1 MTIGLQASPRRE
13 VSEPTADGLLAVL
26 RQPRSAATIV
36 RRRSDSATVAVPG
49 DAPVEGCEV
58 VGTLPPL
65 YPEWLGDRS
74 FTADHGVR
82 FPYVAGEM
90 AQGIAGVA
98 MVKAMARADL
108 LGIFGAAGLPIDA
121 VRRAIEELRRDLP
134 EHASW
139 GVNII
144 HNPHSPA
151 WENEV
156 AALAIRHGV
165 RCVSVSA
172 FSEVTRALV
181 HCCAAGLRARADGRV
196 ERPRMMMAKVSRPEV
211 AEQFLAPAP
220 PALLQELVA
229 EGLLTADEAAL
240 AAHVPMVDDLT
251 VESDSG
257 GHTDGRPLSTA
268 LPQILAL
275 RDAVAHR
282 HGIAP
287 RTRIGAA
294 GGLGTPHAVAAA
306 FAMGAAYVVTGSV
319 NQLSLE
325 ADTSDRARTMLQAA
339 DTMDVAMAPS
349 ADMFELGAKVQVLS
363 RGTMFAA
370 RAAKLAQLYRDHESL
385 EEIPPAQIA
394 RLEREMFRQ
403 PLAQVWAQTEE
414 FWRAREPAQ
423 ADRAAVDAKHRMALV
438 FRWYLGMSSTWAT
451 TGTADRSVDYQIWC
465 GPAVGAF
472 NDWRKDGFLAD
483 PANLSVVQI
492 ARNLMEGA
500 TVLTR
505 AHQLRSHGVDLPAQ
519 AFTFPAHELL

>member
-13 VSEPTADGLLAVL
+13 LSDPTADGLLAVL

-325 ADTSDRARTMLQAA
+325 ADTSDRARAMLQAA

-385 EEIPPAQIA
+385 EEIPPAQVA

-403 PLAQVWAQTEE
+403 PLADVWAQTEE

>member
-1 MTIGLQASPRRE
+1 MTIGLQEHPG
-13 VSEPTADGLLAVL
+13 SEIPDFTADHVLQVL
-26 RQPRSAATIV
+26 RQPRSPAGVV
-36 RRRSDSATVAVPG
+36 RRLSDSATGVVLGTTPVPG
-49 DAPVEGCEV
+49 YEL
-58 VGTLPPL
+58 VGTLPAL

-90 AQGIAGVA
+90 AQGIASVA

-108 LGIFGAAGLPIDA
+108 LGIFGAAGLPIA
-121 VRRAIEELRRDLP
+121 RIAQAMEELRRELP
-134 EHASW
+134 PHAPW

-144 HNPHSPA
+144 HSPQEPS

-172 FSEVTRALV
+172 FSDITPALV
-181 HCCAAGLRARADGRV
+181 HCATAGLRVGPGGRI

-211 AEQFLAPAP
+211 AAQFLAPAP
-220 PALLQELVA
+220 PALLRDLVA
-229 EGLLTADEAAL
+229 AGLVTADEAAL
-240 AAHVPMVDDLT
+240 AAQVPMVDDLT

-257 GHTDGRPLSTA
+257 GHTDGRPLATA

-275 RDAVAHR
+275 RDTVAR
-282 HGIAP
+282 QHGIAP

-294 GGLGTPHAVAAA
+294 GGLGTPHGVAAA
-306 FAMGAAYVVTGSV
+306 FALGAAYVVTGSV

-325 ADTSDRARTMLQAA
+325 AGTSDRARAMLQAA

-349 ADMFELGAKVQVLS
+349 ADMFEIGAQVQVLS

-370 RAAKLAQLYRDHESL
+370 RAAKLRQLYRDHASL
-385 EEIPPAQIA
+385 EDIPADQVARIEKEIF
-394 RLEREMFRQ
+394 RL
-403 PLAQVWAQTEE
+403 PLAEVWAQTQE
-414 FWRAREPAQ
+414 FWRAREIAQ
-423 ADRAAVDAKHRMALV
+423 VHRAATDPKHRMALV

-451 TGTADRSVDYQIWC
+451 KGAADRTIDYQIWC

-472 NDWRKDGFLAD
+472 NDWRKDGYLAD
-483 PANLSVVQI
+483 PSHLSVVQI

-505 AHQLRSHGVDLPAQ
+505 AHQLRSHGVDLPPS
-519 AFTFPAHELL
+519 AFTYTAQELL

>member
-1 MTIGLQASPRRE
+1 MSD
-13 VSEPTADGLLAVL
+13 PTADGLLAVL
-26 RQPRSAATIV
+26 RQPRSMATIV
-36 RRRSDSATVAVPG
+36 RRLSDSVTGAVLG
-49 DAPVEGCEV
+49 DAPVDGCEV
-58 VGTLPPL
+58 VGTLSPL

-74 FTADHGVR
+74 FTTDHGVR

-98 MVKAMARADL
+98 MVEAMARADL

-121 VRRAIEELRRDLP
+121 VRRAIEELRHKLP
-134 EHASW
+134 EHAPW

-144 HNPHSPA
+144 HNPHSPV
-151 WENEV
+151 WEDEV

-172 FSEVTRALV
+172 FSKVTRALA
-181 HCCAAGLRARADGRV
+181 HCCAAGLQVRPDGRIV
-196 ERPRMMMAKVSRPEV
+196 RPRMMMAKVSRPEV

-220 PALLQELVA
+220 PELLHELLTR
-229 EGLLTADEAAL
+229 GLLTADEVAL
-240 AAHVPMVDDLT
+240 AARVPMVDDLT

-275 RDAVAHR
+275 RDTVAHR

-349 ADMFELGAKVQVLS
+349 ADMFEMGSKVQVLS

-370 RAAKLAQLYRDHESL
+370 RASRLFQLYRDHESL
-385 EEIPPAQIA
+385 EDIPPALIA

-403 PLAQVWAQTEE
+403 PVAQVWAQTEE

-423 ADRAAVDAKHRMALV
+423 ADRAAVDGKHRMALV

-451 TGTADRSVDYQIWC
+451 TGVADRSVDYQIWC

-505 AHQLRSHGVDLPAQ
+505 AQQLRSHGVDLPAQ
-519 AFTFPAHELL
+519 AFTVHAHELL

>member
-1 MTIGLQASPRRE
+1 MTIGLQESPRRE
-13 VSEPTADGLLAVL
+13 ASDPTGEGLLAVL
-26 RQPRSAATIV
+26 RQPRGAATIV
-36 RRRSDSATVAVPG
+36 RRLSDSATGAVPAG
-49 DAPVEGCEV
+49 ASVEGCEV

-108 LGIFGAAGLPIDA
+108 LGIFGAAGLSIDA
-121 VRRAIEELRRDLP
+121 VRGAIEELRRDLP
-134 EHASW
+134 EQASW

-151 WENEV
+151 WEDEV

-165 RCVSVSA
+165 RCVSLSA
-172 FSEVTRALV
+172 FSNVTRALA
-181 HCCAAGLRARADGRV
+181 HCCAAGLRVREDGRV
-196 ERPRMMMAKVSRPEV
+196 VRPRMMMAKVSRPEV
-211 AEQFLAPAP
+211 AAQFLAPAP
-220 PALLQELVA
+220 PELLRELVA
-229 EGLLTADEAAL
+229 DGLLTADEAAL
-240 AAHVPMVDDLT
+240 AARLPMVDDLT

-275 RDAVAHR
+275 RDAIAHR
-282 HGIAP
+282 HGIEP

-325 ADTSDRARTMLQAA
+325 ADTSDRARAMLQAA

-349 ADMFELGAKVQVLS
+349 ADMFEMGSKVQVLS
-363 RGTMFAA
+363 KGTMFAA
-370 RAAKLAQLYRDHESL
+370 RASRLLQLYRDHASL
-385 EEIPPAQIA
+385 DEIPPAAVA

-403 PLAQVWAQTEE
+403 PLDRVWAQTEE
-414 FWRAREPAQ
+414 FWRSRDPAQ
-423 ADRAAVDAKHRMALV
+423 ADRAAVDPKHRMALV

-451 TGTADRSVDYQIWC
+451 TGTADRTVDYQIWC

-472 NDWRKDGFLAD
+472 NDWRRDGFLAD

-519 AFTFPAHELL
+519 AFSFPSLELL